1 MNARTP
7 IGIHAT
13 SEKALS
19 YRPNLLCLEEAAD
32 DMGAYAEGRA
42 ANFAPIK
49 PTDYDALVT
58 HEECRETTLRR
69 MVSSQDQCD
78 AVEWLVARGEIAAD
92 LAERIEQVSLEW
104 AEKRMN
110 RGSL

>member
-1 MNARTP
+1 MNNRLSP
-7 IGIHAT
+7 LQAT
-13 SEKALS
+13 SPKSLA
-19 YRPNLLCLEEAAD
+19 YRPNLDSLYAAQD
-32 DMGAYAEGRA
+32 EMAAYAEGRA
-42 ANFAPIK
+42 TNFAPIK

-58 HEECRETTLRR
+58 REECRETTLRR

-78 AVEWLVARGEIAAD
+78 AVEWLVARGEISPELCAR
-92 LAERIEQVSLEW
+92 LEEVSLEW

>member
-1 MNARTP
+1 MSLLSP
-7 IGIHAT
+7 LQAT
-13 SEKALS
+13 NPKSLA
-19 YRPNLLCLEEAAD
+19 YRPNLDSLYAAQD
-32 DMGAYAEGRA
+32 DMAAYAEGRA